1 MKTKILFASMVLPTL
16 FAACTAED
24 LVQNQNAG
32 TALEGRALLSPLTI
46 NVSDETPTTRF
57 SWNEAT
63 GGWNDFT
70 ANDKF
75 SAGLVDGS
83 GSVGDKV
90 YTNYVYS
97 STDGVN
103 YTTTSQM
110 VEGVYM
116 FYSYKGFETSAS
128 RSTVDF
134 NLTAQTADLADPT
147 KTVEGN
153 QLFVTPLYDLEAE
166 NANDN
171 LNMKFVSYWST
182 AAIKIQNASEAPF
195 KIVRMVLNGSF
206 AAKGFLSPDEM
217 SKAGYVYTY
226 DKDTQAFVLDAAN
239 AGEEGQKTYEDF
251 LTAGIANVPSN
262 ANALV
267 LDCGS
272 YEVEAGK
279 EVMAYMQVPAKKYD
293 AGMTI
298 DIVVET
304 TDSKGASILKQ
315 LQAEVV
321 ANEMSSEKV
330 TENDV
335 TAMYRGQTTALFG
348 YNDDKTPKAYKI
360 DKIALLSAPDAAG
373 AYASSFDDVYKYV
386 TEADKSEH
394 STINKALEIYNIGDV
409 KVDDEMVDLL
419 SRMGVVVKF
428 ANPIDIEL
436 ESTANTTVKN
446 IVFAGDVTLKKG
458 SITLGD
464 NISVGVDATTDI
476 PATLTIN
483 EGTSAKIAATAA
495 ADCNYK
501 VATIVNNGTL
511 ELATASL
518 EIAEVT
524 NENADGETVGE
535 IVVAES
541 VTFNDATNAV
551 NMGTAAKLTVNK
563 EKTLTL
569 TAQYVVAYGQEI
581 INNGKITGTLTNHG
595 TITNN
600 AGATLSGVKNEGVAK
615 SAADKNDAK
624 VALIKN
630 SGEIEAATLNHDSKV
645 QNVTATA
652 SVAVT
657 SATAATGGSQEAA
670 ALIDNTIGG
679 IVTGTALSNV
689 VVYAEYSGDQEGEL
703 GKVMACN
710 KVIVKNGT
718 WTDPKVYN
726 YTNVVVELE
735 GVTLT
740 TTATGTGT
748 GTTLAAIPTEFGSAK
763 SIKMIGG
770 EVIPGIIFAE
780 SATLKGVKLN
790 GTVTFTNAPTSIDGC
805 TFAKA
810 VDTKGLA
817 SIKGATFNGAF
828 TTSATTLDLT
838 GVTFNSTIDGG
849 STLTGLNINIPAT
862 GESYSKTTTFN
873 GSVTAANLNTLNINA
888 SGDVKAEM
896 YVGLG
901 ASIGVAGTTVITN
914 SGAIINYGRISGATS
929 GSTPGKVTGNE
940 LTLS

>member
-75 SAGLVDGS
+75 SAGLVDAAGN
-83 GSVGDKV
+83 VGDKV

-97 STDGVN
+97 SADGVS

-128 RSTVDF
+128 RGTVDF

-147 KTVEGN
+147 KTVEEN
-153 QLFVTPLYDLEAE
+153 QLFVTPLYKLEAE

-195 KIVRMVLNGSF
+195 KIVRMVLNGDF
-206 AAKGFLSPDEM
+206 AAKGSLSPFTM
-217 SKAGYVYTY
+217 NTKKYVYTY

-239 AGEEGQKTYEDF
+239 AGKEGQKTYEDF
-251 LTAGIANVPSN
+251 LTDGIADVPSN
-262 ANALV
+262 ADVLV

-279 EVMAYMQVPAKKYD
+279 EVMAYMQVPAGKYNTN
-293 AGMTI
+293 MTV

-315 LQAEVV
+315 LEAEVV
-321 ANEMSSEKV
+321 KNEKSKADK
-330 TENDV
+330 TENDQ

-360 DKIALLSAPDAAG
+360 DKIALLSAVEADG
-373 AYASSFDDVYKYV
+373 AYASSFDDVYNLV
-386 TEADKSEH
+386 TEAEGDY
-394 STINKALEIYNIGDV
+394 TVADPLEIYNIGDV

-436 ESTANTTVKN
+436 ESTANTTIKN
-446 IVFAGDVTLKKG
+446 IVFAGNVTLKKG
-458 SITLGD
+458 SVTLGD
-464 NISVGVDATTDI
+464 NISVGVDATTAI

-483 EGTSAKIAATAA
+483 EGTSAKITATTA

-524 NENADGETVGE
+524 NENADGEAVGE
-535 IVVAES
+535 IVVAKD
-541 VTFNDATNAV
+541 VTFGNTTSQVNVIDA
-551 NMGTAAKLTVNK
+551 AAKLTIN
-563 EKTLTL
+563 EGAELTL
-569 TAQYVVAYGQEI
+569 NAAYTVAYGQEI
-581 INNGKITGTLTNHG
+581 INNGEIKGSGTLTNNG

-600 AGATLSGVKNEGVAK
+600 AKGTISAVINEGVAK
-615 SAADKNDAK
+615 VGTTPAK
-624 VALIKN
+624 VAKIDNFGTITTAKLMHDSEVVMKAATAIITTTTETSNDPAGKIDNSIGAFVTNTGGDIVYINYTTDQDGAKLGNVMGCNTIYASNCELKDVTMPTTGINTVEFNNVTLSVTPASDSEKYGDLAIAPATVVLKGCTVNADLTLSTTLTADSKFENTEFNGTSNFANGASNTLSFKYVKFNDDVTLNGSTTTLNLTGVEVNADIDGSTKN
-630 SGEIEAATLNHDSKV
+630 LATVNINADADKKGVVITTTINGAVKLDSDGGSNQINIAKDAVMSVTIDGAIGGGTVTIDNDGKVYNQGEIA
-645 QNVTATA
+645 
-652 SVAVT
+652 
-657 SATAATGGSQEAA
+657 
-670 ALIDNTIGG
+670 
-679 IVTGTALSNV
+679 TGTADQPAEDANWVGNKTVASLS
-689 VVYAEYSGDQEGEL
+689 
-703 GKVMACN
+703 
-710 KVIVKNGT
+710 
-718 WTDPKVYN
+718 
-726 YTNVVVELE
+726 
-735 GVTLT
+735 
-740 TTATGTGT
+740 
-748 GTTLAAIPTEFGSAK
+748 
-763 SIKMIGG
+763 
-770 EVIPGIIFAE
+770 
-780 SATLKGVKLN
+780 
-790 GTVTFTNAPTSIDGC
+790 
-805 TFAKA
+805 
-810 VDTKGLA
+810 
-817 SIKGATFNGAF
+817 
-828 TTSATTLDLT
+828 
-838 GVTFNSTIDGG
+838 
-849 STLTGLNINIPAT
+849 
-862 GESYSKTTTFN
+862 
-873 GSVTAANLNTLNINA
+873 
-888 SGDVKAEM
+888 
-896 YVGLG
+896 
-901 ASIGVAGTTVITN
+901 
-914 SGAIINYGRISGATS
+914 
-929 GSTPGKVTGNE
+929 
-940 LTLS
+940 

>member
-46 NVSDETPTTRF
+46 NVSDETPATRF

-75 SAGLVDGS
+75 SAGLVDAAGT
-83 GSVGDKV
+83 VGDEV

-97 STDGVN
+97 SADGVS

-128 RSTVDF
+128 RGTVDF

-147 KTVEGN
+147 KTVEEN

-195 KIVRMVLNGSF
+195 KIVRMVLNGDF
-206 AAKGFLSPDEM
+206 AAKGSLSPLAM
-217 SKAGYVYTY
+217 NNKKYVYTY

-239 AGEEGQKTYEDF
+239 AGKEGQKTYEDF
-251 LTAGIANVPSN
+251 LTDGIADVPSN
-262 ANALV
+262 ADVLV

-279 EVMAYMQVPAKKYD
+279 EVMAYMQVPAGKYNAD
-293 AGMTI
+293 MTV

-315 LQAEVV
+315 LVAEVV
-321 ANEMSSEKV
+321 ANEKSKADK
-330 TENDV
+330 TENDQ

-360 DKIALLSAPDAAG
+360 DKIALLSAVEADG
-373 AYASSFDDVYKYV
+373 AYASSFDDVYNLV
-386 TEADKSEH
+386 TEAEGDY
-394 STINKALEIYNIGDV
+394 TVADPLEIYNIGDV

-458 SITLGD
+458 NVTLGD
-464 NISVGVDATTDI
+464 NISVGVDAATGTDI

-483 EGTSAKIAATAA
+483 EGTSAKITAGTNS
-495 ADCNYK
+495 DYD
-501 VATIVNNGTL
+501 VATIVDNGTL
-511 ELATASL
+511 ELGTAMPSVKFGKSSSL
-518 EIAEVT
+518 VVSANNVTWKAIAEQGFPKTVT
-524 NENADGETVGE
+524 ISKDATLKGASSNEITIPYTSTVTVADGGTLGDG
-535 IVVAES
+535 A
-541 VTFNDATNAV
+541 ATNV
-551 NMGTAAKLTVNK
+551 VNK
-563 EKTLTL
+563 GT
-569 TAQYVVAYGQEI
+569 I
-581 INNGKITGTLTNHG
+581 INNGTIVNITNENNADVATNKVKA

-600 AGATLSGVKNEGVAK
+600 KKITAVTL
-615 SAADKNDAK
+615 
-624 VALIKN
+624 N
-630 SGEIEAATLNHDSKV
+630 SGLIVMNNENASIGT
-645 QNVTATA
+645 VTGD
-652 SVAVT
+652 
-657 SATAATGGSQEAA
+657 GGE
-670 ALIDNTIGG
+670 IDNTKDAFITDAG
-679 IVTGTALSNV
+679 SNATV
-689 VVYAEYSGDQEGEL
+689 YVVYTGEKKGKLGQEQE
-703 GKVMACN
+703 CN
-710 KVIVKNGT
+710 TIIFENGT
-718 WTDPKVYN
+718 WTDPVFADDVKTFMADNVKIVDLDADGN
-726 YTNVVVELE
+726 IDETGLTWSTITSLTLTNCTVDANLTTADITDADNLVLDGTIFNGKLGLGNTAVNLNLV
-735 GVTLT
+735 GVTFNGDVT
-740 TTATGTGT
+740 ASYVSIININPITTATGTVAATTKVNAKVSSKASTTITVAKKATLDVTVNGEIGDNSGTITGEGTVNNRGTIRATNNNAT
-748 GTTLAAIPTEFGSAK
+748 GTW
-763 SIKMIGG
+763 
-770 EVIPGIIFAE
+770 
-780 SATLKGVKLN
+780 
-790 GTVTFTNAPTSIDGC
+790 
-805 TFAKA
+805 
-810 VDTKGLA
+810 
-817 SIKGATFNGAF
+817 NGA
-828 TTSATTLDLT
+828 AP
-838 GVTFNSTIDGG
+838 VNS
-849 STLTGLNINIPAT
+849 
-862 GESYSKTTTFN
+862 
-873 GSVTAANLNTLNINA
+873 
-888 SGDVKAEM
+888 
-896 YVGLG
+896 
-901 ASIGVAGTTVITN
+901 
-914 SGAIINYGRISGATS
+914 
-929 GSTPGKVTGNE
+929 
-940 LTLS
+940 

>member
-1 MKTKILFASMVLPTL
+1 MKTKILLASMVLPTL

-24 LVQNQNAG
+24 LVQNQNVG
-32 TALEGRALLSPLTI
+32 TALEDRALLDPLTI
-46 NVSDETPTTRF
+46 NVSDETPVTRF

-75 SAGLVDGS
+75 SAGLVDAAGT
-83 GSVGDKV
+83 VGDNV

-97 STDGVN
+97 SNDGVS

-116 FYSYKGFETSAS
+116 IYSYKGFETSAS
-128 RSTVDF
+128 RGTVDF

-147 KTVEGN
+147 KTVEEN
-153 QLFVTPLYDLEAE
+153 QLFVTPLYKLEAE

-206 AAKGFLSPDEM
+206 AAKGSLSPKEM
-217 SKAGYVYTY
+217 NTKGYVYTY

-239 AGEEGQKTYEDF
+239 AGKEGQKTYEDF
-251 LTAGIANVPSN
+251 LTDAIIPTTTAPTTE
-262 ANALV
+262 LV

-272 YEVEAGK
+272 YEVKAGE

-293 AGMTI
+293 AGMTVS
-298 DIVVET
+298 IVVET

-315 LQAEVV
+315 LEAEVV
-321 ANEMSSEKV
+321 KNEKSKADKA
-330 TENDV
+330 ENDL

-394 STINKALEIYNIGDV
+394 STIDKALEIYNIGDV
-409 KVDDEMVDLL
+409 KVNDEMVDLL

-436 ESTANTTVKN
+436 ESTANTTIKN

-458 SITLGD
+458 SVTLGD

-495 ADCNYK
+495 TDCNYK

-524 NENADGETVGE
+524 NVNADNETVGE
-535 IVVAES
+535 IVVAKT
-541 VTFNDATNAV
+541 VTFNDAANAV
-551 NMGTAAKLTVNK
+551 NMAPAAKLTVNK
-563 EKTLTL
+563 DATLNL
-569 TAQYVVAYGQEI
+569 SAAYEVAYGQEI
-581 INNGKITGTLTNHG
+581 INNGTISGTLTNHG

-600 AGATLSGVKNEGVAK
+600 AGATLSNVTNQGVAK
-615 SAADKNDAK
+615 SAANKNDAK

-630 SGEIEAATLNHDSKV
+630 SGVIKNATLNQDSKV

-657 SATAATGGSQEAA
+657 SATSNSGNEAA

-679 IVTGTALSNV
+679 IVTGTLTNA
-689 VVYAEYSGDQEGEL
+689 VVYAEYSGDKEGEL

-718 WTDPKVYN
+718 WTDPKVYD
-726 YTNVVVELE
+726 YSKVDVELE

-740 TTATGTGT
+740 TTATGAGA
-748 GTTLAAIPTEFGSAK
+748 TLTAIVTEFGSAK
-763 SIKMIGG
+763 SITMIGG
-770 EVIPGIIFAE
+770 EVTPEITFANA
-780 SATLKGVKLN
+780 ATLEGVKLN
-790 GTVTFTNAPTSIDGC
+790 GTVTFTTAPTSVNGC
-805 TFAKA
+805 TFAKD
-810 VDTKGLA
+810 VDTKGLT
-817 SIKGATFNGAF
+817 SIKGAKFNGTF
-828 TTSATTLDLT
+828 TTSASILDLT
-838 GVTFNSTIDGG
+838 GVTFNGNINAS
-849 STLTGLNINIPAT
+849 SLTTLNINVPAT

-873 GSVTAANLNTLNINA
+873 GIVTAESLSGLNIKA
-888 SGDVKAEM
+888 SGNVKAEM

-901 ASIGVAGTTVITN
+901 ASIGKASTTVITN
-914 SGAIINYGRISGATS
+914 NGAIINYGTIEGAES
-929 GSTPGKVTGNE
+929 GSTEGKVTGNK
-940 LTLS
+940 LKLS